1 MVAPSDGD
9 GRRASD
15 AGSRMAKS
23 MTRAKTFL
31 SEEFVDKDTLENLKE
46 FSKQQEK
53 AMKKKST
60 EFMQSRRVPVNAAGK
75 KLGRVGRIAY
85 AILNHRWFDAFIG
98 SVIFINTIM
107 IGLECELSLDVE
119 EFEKTYKKRF
129 EYVEYVFLGIYIV
142 ELALRF
148 VVDGR
153 QAFRSGWVICD
164 SCIVVAALIELAV
177 ASALGAMENK
187 NVQMFTIIRIGRIF
201 RLFRAVRLFSQF
213 RTLWML
219 IRGLLGCTFAGRY
232 L

>member
-1 MVAPSDGD
+1 M
-9 GRRASD
+9 
-15 AGSRMAKS
+15 SRQISAMLNLDTPK
-23 MTRAKTFL
+23 KTAL
-31 SEEFVDKDTLENLKE
+31 HQLKE
-46 FSKQQEK
+46 YSQHQEALLRK
-53 AMKKKST
+53 NAQMLMFPNRKPVVNKPDDST
-60 EFMQSRRVPVNAAGK
+60 STHA
-75 KLGRVGRIAY
+75 RIAHQ
-85 AILNHRWFDAFIG
+85 ILTHKWFDPIIG
-98 SVIFINTIM
+98 LVIFANTAM